1 MLLIKVDT
9 SVPKLVAFETVL
21 SMTGAICPLAELC
34 DEVHAHGALT
44 FVDEVHAVGHC
55 GKEGVGDRDG
65 IQDKIDI
72 FSGTLGK
79 AYGNIGGY
87 VAASRGLI
95 DIARSYGASKLTI
108 HSQDSNNII
117 TISGFIFTT
126 KFPPTMLAGFLASVR
141 ILRSEEG
148 RPSHIFPVPLSAPP
162 CLTCSSSAM

>member
-1 MLLIKVDT
+1 MNATDT

-72 FSGTLGK
+72 FSGTLGLRQH
-79 AYGNIGGY
+79 
-87 VAASRGLI
+87 RGI
-95 DIARSYGASKLTI
+95 C
-108 HSQDSNNII
+108 
-117 TISGFIFTT
+117 
-126 KFPPTMLAGFLASVR
+126 
-141 ILRSEEG
+141 G
-148 RPSHIFPVPLSAPP
+148 RLKRPDRYR
-162 CLTCSSSAM
+162 T